1 MLIKYQFYH
10 IFIKLLL
17 IVQLPKLNFPE
28 FEFRF
33 QKNEK
38 GTIQVF
44 DIIRKKFIDITP
56 EEWVRQHIV
65 HFLIQHKQVPTSM
78 ISIEKQLIL
87 NNTKRRTDIVI
98 FNSLLKP
105 LLIIECKAP
114 QIEINQLTINQA
126 LRYNIELKVPAIF
139 LSNGLQHVF
148 LKLENEG
155 PKVLKEIP
163 DYQSLLNF

>member
-1 MLIKYQFYH
+1 MS
-10 IFIKLLL
+10 
-17 IVQLPKLNFPE
+17 LPKLNFPE
-28 FEFRF
+28 VEFRF

-38 GTIQVF
+38 GSMQVF
-44 DIIRKKFIDITP
+44 DIVRKKFVDITP

-65 HFLIQHKQVPTSM
+65 HFLIQHKQVPASM

-87 NNTKRRTDIVI
+87 NNTKRRTDIVV

-114 QIEINQLTINQA
+114 HIEINQLTINQA
-126 LRYNIELKVPAIF
+126 FRYNLELNVPAVF

-148 LKLENEG
+148 FKLENEV
-155 PKVLKEIP
+155 PKVLKDIP
-163 DYQSLLNF
+163 DYQTLLKF

>member
-1 MLIKYQFYH
+1 MS
-10 IFIKLLL
+10 
-17 IVQLPKLNFPE
+17 LPILNFPK

-38 GTIQVF
+38 GNLQIF
-44 DIIRKKFIDITP
+44 DIIRKKFIEATP
-56 EEWVRQHIV
+56 EEWVRQHII
-65 HFLIQHKQVPTSM
+65 HFLISHKQVPASM
-78 ISIEKQLIL
+78 MSVEKQLVL
-87 NNTKRRTDIVI
+87 NNTKRRTDLVI
-98 FNSLLKP
+98 FNSNLKP

-126 LRYNIELKVPAIF
+126 LRYNIELNVPAIF
-139 LSNGLQHVF
+139 LSNGLHHIF
-148 LKLENEG
+148 LKIENKM